1 MYLIDKLYD
10 ALGITEN
17 RNMYRRLI
25 VNYSSF
31 ILLFII
37 ISLVVKMTTKNP
49 EIKVEKK
56 KVMLSPTRK
65 EEIIQ
70 RVRNSP
76 IRLQPR
82 KKILL
87 SDILS

>member
-17 RNMYRRLI
+17 RDMYRRLI

-65 EEIIQ
+65 EKIIQ